1 MVIQKPPLAGRDPA
15 QPGRW
20 ARNRRLLGGD
30 PGAVAGLLI
39 IVAFL
44 LTGIFA
50 PFIAPY
56 DPLAQDIAR
65 GFEIS
70 GADHWLGTDEYG
82 RDLLSR
88 IIHGARPALLIGVL
102 SVAVSLGIGVP
113 IGMLA
118 GFSMGAVDRIV
129 GGVVDVMLTLPS
141 LLLALMVV
149 ALLGASTGALVI
161 AIGISHVPIFVRLAR
176 GSTLVVRSLDYVSQS
191 RTFGAGV
198 PHILFRHILPNISG
212 PLIIVAT
219 LSIAGAIREE
229 ASLSFLG
236 LGVQPPY
243 PSWGN
248 LIRDGVANVL
258 EAPHLAVLPGVALTL
273 AVLAFNLVGDSL
285 RDMLDPRDL
294 SSSAASR
301 GRR

>member
-1 MVIQKPPLAGRDPA
+1 MSEAVQEPAGATATPPGAWRRA
-15 QPGRW
+15 
-20 ARNRRLLGGD
+20 RRLLRRD
-30 PGAVAGLLI
+30 RGAIVGLLVI
-39 IVAFL
+39 ALFVL
-44 LTGIFA
+44 GGIFA
-50 PFIAPY
+50 PLIAPY

-65 GFEIS
+65 GFDTAS
-70 GADHWLGTDEYG
+70 AAHWLGTDEYG

-102 SVAVSLGIGVP
+102 SVCVSLGIGVP

-118 GFSMGAVDRIV
+118 GFCMGTVDRVV
-129 GGVVDVMLTLPS
+129 GVVVDVMLALPS
-141 LLLALMVV
+141 LLMALMVV
-149 ALLGASTGALVI
+149 ALLGASTWALVL
-161 AIGISHVPIFVRLAR
+161 AIGISHVPIFIRLAR
-176 GSTLVVRSLDYVSQS
+176 GSTLVVRNLDYVSQS

-198 PHILFRHILPNISG
+198 PHMLFRHILPNISG
-212 PLIIVAT
+212 PLIIMAT
-219 LSIAGAIREE
+219 LSVAGAIREE

-258 EAPHLAVLPGVALTL
+258 DAPHLAVLPGVALTL
-273 AVLAFNLVGDSL
+273 AVLAFNLVGDAL

-294 SSSAASR
+294 STSVATR
-301 GRR
+301 GRG